1 MNKIRL
7 GVIGFGQRGSNVT
20 EVVLLK
26 NKDIEVVAVCDEYAD
41 RVEAGQKLVLDKTG
55 KEPFGSVDYMDVMV

>member
-41 RVEAGQKLVLDKTG
+41 RVEAGLSCQSYFRFLRC
-55 KEPFGSVDYMDVMV
+55 PS